1 MKFDLTEDQALM
13 QKLVRE
19 FSEKQLAPGVAQRDE
34 NEEFSREL
42 FNSMG
47 EMGFTGICFPEE
59 YGGVGGD
66 VLTYILAVEEISRVD
81 DGLGVSL
88 SASVS

>member
-19 FSEKQLAPGVAQRDE
+19 FAEKEVAPGVVQRDE
-34 NEEFSREL
+34 KEEFSREL
-42 FNSMG
+42 YDKMG
-47 EMGFTGICFPEE
+47 EMGFPGICFPEE

-81 DGLGVSL
+81 DGIGIAL
-88 SASVS
+88 SASV